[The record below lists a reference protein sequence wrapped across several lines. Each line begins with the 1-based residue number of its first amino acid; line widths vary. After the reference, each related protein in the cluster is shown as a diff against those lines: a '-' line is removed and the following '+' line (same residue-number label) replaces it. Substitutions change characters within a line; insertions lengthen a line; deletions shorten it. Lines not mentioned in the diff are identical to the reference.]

1 MPIKS
6 LKQMRKLAELADQ
19 GKIKR
24 DVFNKMMDETK
35 NITKLPNRAKKKGK

>member
-6 LKQMRKLAELADQ
+6 IKQLRKLAEKVDKGELD
-19 GKIKR
+19 R
-24 DVFNKMMDETK
+24 EVFNKMIDETK